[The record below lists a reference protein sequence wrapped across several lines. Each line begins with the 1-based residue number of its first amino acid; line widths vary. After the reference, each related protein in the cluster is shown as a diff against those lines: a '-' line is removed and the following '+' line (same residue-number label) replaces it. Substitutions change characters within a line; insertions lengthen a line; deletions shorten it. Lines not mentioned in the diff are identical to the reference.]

1 MNNFVGLNEYSEM
14 FVFKCYVV
22 NEKPGIFEW
31 MKWMKYS
38 SSGFT
43 LRVRGDE
50 LSCVELLIR

>member
-22 NEKPGIFEW
+22 NEKPGILEW
-31 MKWMKYS
+31 MKWMENS
-38 SSGFT
+38 SSK
-43 LRVRGDE
+43 LRVGGDE